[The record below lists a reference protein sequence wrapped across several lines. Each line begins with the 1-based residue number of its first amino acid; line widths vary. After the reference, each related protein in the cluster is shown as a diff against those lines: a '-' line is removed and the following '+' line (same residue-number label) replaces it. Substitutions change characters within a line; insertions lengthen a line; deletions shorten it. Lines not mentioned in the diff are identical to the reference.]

1 MIKELNKLRNH
12 IKNKYKIYLIKFK
25 TSLIK
30 KILYKYTFLI
40 KMPKLKNL
48 KFPKFNYKIH

>member
-12 IKNKYKIYLIKFK
+12 IRNKYKIYLIKFK

-30 KILYKYTFLI
+30 KIHYKLTFFK
-40 KMPKLKNL
+40 KMHKLKNL
-48 KFPKFNYKIH
+48 KYHKFNYKIH